1 MLGVFIGIQASNWNA
16 AREEMIKSA
25 EVAHRL
31 LQDLRVDLRGDR
43 EKMVSYYRA
52 VYASAEKTVALLR
65 GPAPD
70 PKALVVNAYRA
81 ANSIRLHLAY
91 VRARSPEEAARL

>member
-1 MLGVFIGIQASNWNA
+1 
-16 AREEMIKSA
+16 MIKGA

-31 LQDLRVDLRGDR
+31 LQDLRVDLRDR

-52 VYASAEKTVALLR
+52 DYASAEKTVALLG

-91 VRARSPEEAARL
+91 VRARSPGPPPEEAARL

>member
-16 AREEMIKSA
+16 AREEMIKGA

-43 EKMVSYYRA
+43 VKMVSYYRA

-81 ANSIRLHLAY
+81 ANSIRLHIAY
-91 VRARSPEEAARL
+91 VRARSPGGAAP